1 MGRNMKEGS
10 DLSLDKCME
19 KRLGELSVGPSEKK
33 PCTIYRVPS
42 HLRKDDES
50 SYQPKIIS
58 IGPYHHCDNGLQ
70 AMEEHKWQFLSEFL
84 ERNRR
89 VPLKHYLDKV
99 REKEMEARSHYSEKL
114 VQLSSDDFVQ
124 MMVLDGCFI
133 IELFLQRYQAKD
145 DLICGTRWML
155 PLITN
160 DMLLLENQ
168 LPFFILEELFKLAD
182 LTFRDGENLQIT
194 INSLAIHFFSHLLV
208 GDDKSLPGKQEPFHL
223 LHLLHLFHIRR
234 LKDSPDGSQ
243 ATDSNKMQHNSSQ
256 TPPQQPLTN
265 SSHSDIEAQ
274 PPETESK
281 KTGRSG
287 NRKWERVAILLRTI
301 MGLPRKS
308 SPPHK
313 SIRSATELHEAGVKF
328 RVKKDAN
335 SCLEVKFG
343 DGVMEIPYLL
353 IKDNTNSLFR
363 NFIAFE
369 QCHPDSNCHFTSY
382 AFFMDCIVNTPADV
396 ALLCQNKILEH
407 WLGSHDAV
415 ALLFN
420 KLCSGVTSCFS
431 DRVTDTQ
438 THRYFHDL
446 FKEVT
451 KYCNTTWHTWR
462 ARLMHDYFSS
472 PWAIISV
479 VAAITLLLLTV
490 AQTFFS
496 AIAYVKPPA

>member
-1 MGRNMKEGS
+1 MERNMKEGS
-10 DLSLDKCME
+10 YLSLDEYME
-19 KRLGELSVGPSEKK
+19 KRLEEWSVGPSEKE

-42 HLRKDDES
+42 HLRKEDEIA
-50 SYQPKIIS
+50 YQPKIIS
-58 IGPYHHCDNGLQ
+58 IGPYHHCDNGLK

-84 ERNRR
+84 KRNRK

-99 REKEMEARSHYSEKL
+99 REKEMNARNHYSEK

-133 IELFLQRYQAKD
+133 IELFLKRYQAKD
-145 DLICGTRWML
+145 DMIYSTRWIL

-168 LPFFILEELFKLAD
+168 LPFLILQELFQLAN
-182 LTFRDGENLQIT
+182 LGIHDGKNLIT

-208 GDDKSLPGKQEPFHL
+208 GDDKSLPGEQEPFHL
-223 LHLLHLFHIRR
+223 LHLLHLFHTRR
-234 LKDSPDGSQ
+234 LKDSPDSSQ

-281 KTGRSG
+281 KTGRFG
-287 NRKWERVAILLRTI
+287 NRKWKGVVILLQTI
-301 MGLPRKS
+301 IGFPRKP
-308 SPPHK
+308 SPPQK
-313 SIRSATELHEAGVKF
+313 SIPCATELHEAGVEF

-335 SCLEVKFG
+335 SYLEVKFG

-369 QCHPDSNCHFTSY
+369 QCRPDSNCHFTSY

-407 WLGSHDAV
+407 WLGSDDAV

-420 KLCSGVTSCFS
+420 KLCYGVAM
-431 DRVTDTQ
+431 DTQ
-438 THRYFHDL
+438 TRHYFPNL
-446 FKEVT
+446 FQEVR

-462 ARLMHDYFSS
+462 ARLMHDYFSN

-479 VAAITLLLLTV
+479 VAAIILLLLTV

-496 AIAYVKPPA
+496 TIAYVKPPA